1 MRCENS
7 FFSLKTNDERLRE
20 ARVKEARQR
29 ETSCGMFILRM
40 ETVSSCSYVPRDRW
54 VADDGFRVSGV
65 RCRDETLCNT
75 INIKHLTLN
84 IRHSLFIIPHLSPR
98 LI

>member
-29 ETSCGMFILRM
+29 ETSCGMFILPM
-40 ETVSSCSYVPRDRW
+40 ETVSSCSYVPRDRL
-54 VADDGFRVSGV
+54 VLMTVFGCRVSGV
-65 RCRDETLCNT
+65 GMKLYV
-75 INIKHLTLN
+75 IQLTLN
-84 IRHSLFIIPHLSPR
+84 T
-98 LI
+98 

>member
-65 RCRDETLCNT
+65 GMKLYV
-75 INIKHLTLN
+75 IQLTLN
-84 IRHSLFIIPHLSPR
+84 T
-98 LI
+98 

>member
-29 ETSCGMFILRM
+29 ETSCGMFILPM

-65 RCRDETLCNT
+65 GMKLYV
-75 INIKHLTLN
+75 IQLTLN
-84 IRHSLFIIPHLSPR
+84 T
-98 LI
+98 